1 MSSDDKQPSFDFG
14 PPRALVREALPG
26 ERRTVLDVLGRA
38 FFDDPIAVYVYPKDA
53 HRRARYGR
61 FMGLAIDAFEGEG
74 QVLTNDAVQS
84 AAIWQA
90 PIEGSRKTGLFK
102 QLRLMT
108 RLIGLTRGGFFRAAR
123 LAELMSTHHLTEP
136 HWYLAVLGTDPEAQG
151 KGLGSAV
158 MQPVLD
164 RCDRTGVPAYLESSK
179 ESNLPFYQKHGFE
192 VVDELKIPGG
202 PSMWPMVRRTS

>member
-1 MSSDDKQPSFDFG
+1 MSSDEKQPSLDFG
-14 PPRALVREALPG
+14 PPRPLVREALAS

-38 FFDDPIAVYVYPKDA
+38 FFDDPIAMYVYPKDA

-61 FMGLAIDAFEGEG
+61 FMGLAMDAFEGEG
-74 QVLTNDAVQS
+74 KILTNDIVQA

-90 PIEGSRKTGLFK
+90 PLESGHRTGFFK

-108 RLIGLTRGGFFRAAR
+108 TLLSLTRSGFFRAAR
-123 LAELMSTHHLTEP
+123 MAELMSTHHLREP

-151 KGLGSAV
+151 QGLGSAV
-158 MQPVLD
+158 MRPILD
-164 RCDRTGVPAYLESSK
+164 QCDRTGIPAYLESSK

-192 VVDELKIPGG
+192 VIDELKIPDG
-202 PSMWPMVRRTS
+202 PSMWPMVRRTG

>member
-1 MSSDDKQPSFDFG
+1 MTSDERQPSFDFG
-14 PPRALVREALPG
+14 PPRPLVREALKS

-38 FFDDPIAVYVYPKDA
+38 FFDDPIAMHIYPNDA
-53 HRRARYGR
+53 QRRACYGR
-61 FMGLAIDAFEGEG
+61 FMGLALDAFEGDG
-74 QVLTNDAVQS
+74 QILTNDAVQS

-90 PIEGSRKTGLFK
+90 PLEGNRRTGFFK

-108 RLIGLTRGGFFRAAR
+108 RLFSLTRSGFFRAAR
-123 LAELMSTHHLTEP
+123 MAELMSTHHLTEP

-179 ESNLPFYQKHGFE
+179 ESNLPFYRKHGFE
-192 VVDELKIPGG
+192 VIDELKIPNG
-202 PSMWPMVRRTS
+202 PSMWPMVRRTG